1 MSYDKDY
8 DVVHEALSQHVQ
20 LDKAEDQEAL
30 RSLAQR
36 FSIRTLKKDDSLW
49 ELSTRTGQL
58 HFILSG
64 VFAEY
69 LVDGRVPHI
78 LRFYPKNRFAYSED
92 LILYSTNPATYATC
106 LVEARV
112 ASISA
117 SALAEYLVNE
127 ELGGK
132 LLPSLIVLSMT
143 EYRNTT
149 YEMLQTGGIHRIH
162 AAIEQFPDILYLIPR
177 KQLADYLGISR
188 ASLFRSL
195 KQIEND

>member
-36 FSIRTLKKDDSLW
+36 FSIRTFKEDDSLW

-149 YEMLQTGGIHRIH
+149 YEMLQTGGINRIH

>member
-36 FSIRTLKKDDSLW
+36 FSIRTFKEDDSLW

-132 LLPSLIVLSMT
+132 LLPSLMVLSMT

-162 AAIEQFPDILYLIPR
+162 AAIEQFPDILSLIPR

>member
-8 DVVHEALSQHVQ
+8 DIVHEALSQHVQ
-20 LDKAEDQEAL
+20 LDKAEDQQAL

-36 FSIRTLKKDDSLW
+36 FSIRTFKEGDSLW
-49 ELSTRTGQL
+49 DLSTRTGQL

-69 LVDGRVPHI
+69 LVDGRVPHT

-92 LILYSTNPATYATC
+92 LILFSTNPATYATC
-106 LVEARV
+106 LVESRV

-127 ELGGK
+127 DLGGK

-162 AAIEQFPDILYLIPR
+162 AAIEQFPDILHLIPR

>member
-1 MSYDKDY
+1 MSYDREY

-36 FSIRTLKKDDSLW
+36 FSIRTFKEDDSLW

-117 SALAEYLVNE
+117 GALAEYLVNE

-132 LLPSLIVLSMT
+132 LLPSLMVLSMT

-162 AAIEQFPDILYLIPR
+162 AAIEQFPDILSLIPR

>member
-8 DVVHEALSQHVQ
+8 DIVHEALSQHVE
-20 LDKAEDQEAL
+20 LDKAEEHQAL
-30 RSLAQR
+30 RSLAKR
-36 FSIRTLKKDDSLW
+36 FSIRTFKEGDFLW
-49 ELSTRTGQL
+49 ELNSSSGQL

-69 LVDGRVPHI
+69 LMDRRVPHI

-106 LVEARV
+106 LLEARV
-112 ASISA
+112 ASIPA
-117 SALAEYLVNE
+117 SALAEYLANE

-149 YEMLQTGGIHRIH
+149 YEMLQTNGIHRIH
-162 AAIEQFPDILYLIPR
+162 AAIEQFPDVLDLIPR

-195 KQIEND
+195 KQIEYD

>member
-36 FSIRTLKKDDSLW
+36 FSIRTFKEDDSLW

-64 VFAEY
+64 VFAES

>member
-1 MSYDKDY
+1 MSYDREY
-8 DVVHEALSQHVQ
+8 DVVHEALCQHVQ

-36 FSIRTLKKDDSLW
+36 FSIRTFKEDDSLW

-117 SALAEYLVNE
+117 GALAEYLVNE

-132 LLPSLIVLSMT
+132 LLPSLMVLSMT

-162 AAIEQFPDILYLIPR
+162 AAIEQFPDILSLIPR

>member
-1 MSYDKDY
+1 M
-8 DVVHEALSQHVQ
+8 
-20 LDKAEDQEAL
+20 
-30 RSLAQR
+30 
-36 FSIRTLKKDDSLW
+36 
-49 ELSTRTGQL
+49 
-58 HFILSG
+58 
-64 VFAEY
+64 
-69 LVDGRVPHI
+69 
-78 LRFYPKNRFAYSED
+78 
-92 LILYSTNPATYATC
+92 
-106 LVEARV
+106 

-127 ELGGK
+127 ELGWK

-149 YEMLQTGGIHRIH
+149 YEMLQTGGINRIH